1 MRAEKWWTAFN
12 FGGKS
17 VTNFRKFFKKQNLGM
32 VFKTKNTTG
41 KVLNMKKIDLQ
52 QTKYGAVA
60 YTVTDIK
67 TVILFTPDKQE
78 DS

>member
-1 MRAEKWWTAFN
+1 
-12 FGGKS
+12 
-17 VTNFRKFFKKQNLGM
+17 M

-78 DS
+78 DSWKYDIMRNILALKIIIIIILPSPSM